1 MGGACW
7 GVDGGVGVTQFT
19 DGVMGDAM
27 GVPCWE
33 GEAEERGG
41 AWATGDGCTVGTCR
55 DVGTGICMFG
65 TGIG

>member
-1 MGGACW
+1 M
-7 GVDGGVGVTQFT
+7 TQFT

-33 GEAEERGG
+33 GEAEERAG
-41 AWATGDGCTVGTCR
+41 AWATGEGCTVGTCR